1 MKKHNIN
8 ITNATTIEAHG
19 NHTNGN
25 TKKCYIVEKK
35 MACTSYT
42 DAAEVIGC
50 SLDAVSNV
58 MRGKQKTCR
67 GYHIIDLS
75 KAGEAFPQMVNCLSA
90 MDAPHTKAKAKRT
103 TEMSRKEL
111 AEIRAKAKAYDKMM
125 AEKEAERKAEE
136 KAQKRKAKHEAEK
149 VKLQA
154 YIQKHTSIREKAKA
168 TLDVEDKKIMKAE
181 QKLEALMDKEVL

>member
-35 MACTSYT
+35 MVCTSYT

-67 GYHIIDLS
+67 GYHIIDLA
-75 KAGEAFPQMVNCLSA
+75 KAGETFPQMVTCLA
-90 MDAPHTKAKAKRT
+90 TMDVPCTKAKAKKT
-103 TEMSRKEL
+103 GLEVSRKE
-111 AEIRAKAKAYDKMM
+111 M
-125 AEKEAERKAEE
+125 AEFRKWKAERKAEE

-154 YIQKHTSIREKAKA
+154 YIQKHTMGAEKKYA
-168 TLDVEDKKIMKAE
+168 EWESENRKILKAE
-181 QKLEALMDKEVL
+181 MKLEALMDKEVL

>member
-35 MACTSYT
+35 MVCTSYT

-75 KAGEAFPQMVNCLSA
+75 KAGEAFPQMVNYLSV
-90 MDAPHTKAKAKRT
+90 MDAPTPKAKKA
-103 TEMSRKEL
+103 TEMSRKKL
-111 AEIRAKAKAYDKMM
+111 AEIRAKAKAYDKLM
-125 AEKEAERKAEE
+125 AKKEAERKAEE
-136 KAQKRKAKHEAEK
+136 REQKRKAKHEAEK
-149 VKLQA
+149 VKLQT
-154 YIQKHTSIREKAKA
+154 YINKHTLIRDKAKA
-168 TLDVEDKKIMKAE
+168 TMDAEDRKIMKAE
-181 QKLEALMDKEVL
+181 QKLEVLMDKEVM

>member
-35 MACTSYT
+35 MVCTSFT
-42 DAAEVIGC
+42 DAAEIIGC

-58 MRGKQKTCR
+58 IRGKQKTCY

-90 MDAPHTKAKAKRT
+90 MDTPHTKEKAKKT

-111 AEIRAKAKAYDKMM
+111 AEIRAKAKAYDKLM
-125 AEKEAERKAEE
+125 AEQEAKRKAEE
-136 KAQKRKAKHEAEK
+136 REQKRKAKHEAEK
-149 VKLQA
+149 AKLQA
-154 YIQKHTSIREKAKA
+154 YISKRITIRDKAKA
-168 TLDVEDKKIMKAE
+168 TVDAEDRKIMKAE
-181 QKLEALMDKEVL
+181 QKLEALMDKEVQ

>member
-35 MACTSYT
+35 MVCTSFT

-58 MRGKQKTCR
+58 IRGKQRTCR

-90 MDAPHTKAKAKRT
+90 MDTPKAKAKRT

-111 AEIRAKAKAYDKMM
+111 AEIRAKAKAYDKLM
-125 AEKEAERKAEE
+125 AEKEAKRKAEE
-136 KAQKRKAKHEAEK
+136 REQKRKEKHEAEK

-154 YIQKHTSIREKAKA
+154 YISKRTTIRDKAKA
-168 TLDVEDKKIMKAE
+168 TMDAEDRKIMKAE